1 MEDTMRTTT
10 LVIASLVLG
19 ATALPAQARRV
30 TPELRPFVGVSIP
43 TGAQRDLFGEA
54 PLLGLGGAVQLRP
67 NLHLVGTFA
76 WVPGQTE
83 YAVTEDNVNIF
94 QYDVGVELS
103 VERAMG
109 SWMFR
114 PFLGLG
120 GGARTYA
127 FKSALLDNKTCAAG
141 YAALGSEFMLGATA
155 VRLEARDNL
164 FCYRSPIEGEESRT
178 RNDIGVSLGLSYHF
192 R

>member
-1 MEDTMRTTT
+1 MRVTR
-10 LVIASLVLG
+10 LVIAAAVLG
-19 ATALPAQARRV
+19 ATALPAQTRQA

-43 TGAQRDLFGEA
+43 TGAQRDLYGDA
-54 PLLGLGGAVQLRP
+54 PLVGLGGAYQLRP

-83 YAVTEDNVNIF
+83 YAVADDNVNIF

-103 VERAMG
+103 VERALG
-109 SWMFR
+109 SWMVR

-127 FKSALLDNKTCAAG
+127 FGSALLDDKTCAAG
-141 YAALGSEFMLGATA
+141 YGTLGSEFMLGAA
-155 VRLEARDNL
+155 ALRIEARDNL
-164 FCYRSPIEGEESRT
+164 FCYRSPIEGEESHT
-178 RNDIGVSLGLSYHF
+178 RNDLGLSLGLSYHF